1 MGAALNAFLMPAM
14 VAGLAVVNSM
24 FAIKA
29 CLVILLN
36 QMCVIKLSQA

>member
-1 MGAALNAFLMPAM
+1 MGAALNAFLMPEM

-29 CLVILLN
+29 FLVILL
-36 QMCVIKLSQA
+36 I